1 MRTALP
7 RAFIVACVYSG
18 AAIAQ
23 PADEI
28 SLYAA
33 GSLRGALTEVVEQF
47 TEQTGQSVV
56 TTFAPSGLLRERI
69 EAGAEVQV
77 FASANVAHP
86 ARLAEAG
93 GWTQP
98 VVFAR
103 NNLCGLAQPEV
114 AVHSDNLLDVLLDPA
129 VRVGTSTPKADP
141 SGDYAWGLFEKAETL
156 HPGAF
161 SALDAKALKL
171 TGGPDSAPPPEG
183 VNQYA
188 WVMDEDR
195 ADIFLTYCTN
205 AVAAQKA
212 LPKLQII
219 EVPDALA
226 IGATYGM
233 TVREGASQGAA
244 LAEHVLSP
252 EAQAILKRYGFG
264 AI

>member
-1 MRTALP
+1 MLTVLP
-7 RAFIVACVYSG
+7 RACIVACVYSG

-28 SLYAA
+28 ALYAA

-47 TEQTGQSVV
+47 TDQTGQSVA

-69 EAGAEVQV
+69 EQGEDVQV

-86 ARLAEAG
+86 TRLAEAG

-103 NNLCGLAQPEV
+103 NNLCGLAQPGIEV
-114 AVHSDNLLDVLLDPA
+114 RSDNLLEVMLDPA

-141 SGDYAWGLFEKAETL
+141 SGDYAWGLFEKAEKL
-156 HPGAF
+156 RPGAF

-171 TGGPDSAPPPEG
+171 TGGPDSAQPPEG

-212 LPKLQII
+212 LPKLQIV

-233 TVREGASQGAA
+233 TVRDGAVQGAA

-252 EAQAILKRYGFG
+252 DAQKVLKRYGFG